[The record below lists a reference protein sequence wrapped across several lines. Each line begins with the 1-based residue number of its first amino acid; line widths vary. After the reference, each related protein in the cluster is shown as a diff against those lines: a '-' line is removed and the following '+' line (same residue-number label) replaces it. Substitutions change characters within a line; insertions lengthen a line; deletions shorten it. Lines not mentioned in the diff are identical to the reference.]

1 MWLTSTEVTLV
12 ELLDLSWLFVELVS
26 IVLLS
31 FVSPSSIIITLLSCT
46 SFTVLKGFSE
56 EVGVV
61 SELAWLPEEA
71 WLVPEVDTLGFDL
84 FF

>member
-1 MWLTSTEVTLV
+1 MTLV

-46 SFTVLKGFSE
+46 SFTVLNGFSE

-71 WLVPEVDTLGFDL
+71 WLVPEVDMLGFDL